1 MVALIRIHRVG
12 NDSIRSTFAEEVITI
27 LYFLSAEDLLI
38 RKEDASVME
47 VRKEDTSK
55 GEETYN
61 GSWRRPAVG
70 LQSLG
75 PLFHRCRE
83 LGDGLNSGEDLVV
96 GQLVGAGPSRVHSAN
111 HVVDLVRPA
120 LER

>member
-1 MVALIRIHRVG
+1 MVTLIRIYRVG
-12 NDSIRSTFAEEVITI
+12 DDLIRSTFAEEVITV

-61 GSWRRPAVG
+61 GSWRRPTIG
-70 LQSLG
+70 LQSPG
-75 PLFHRCRE
+75 PLFH
-83 LGDGLNSGEDLVV
+83 L
-96 GQLVGAGPSRVHSAN
+96 
-111 HVVDLVRPA
+111 
-120 LER
+120 